1 MGQLGQPWWVYGAVA
16 LGCTAVFLA
25 MKIIESKF
33 MRKEDDLFF
42 PSIITGGIGLI
53 AAVRAAEALGL
64 FG

>member
-1 MGQLGQPWWVYGAVA
+1 
-16 LGCTAVFLA
+16 VFLA